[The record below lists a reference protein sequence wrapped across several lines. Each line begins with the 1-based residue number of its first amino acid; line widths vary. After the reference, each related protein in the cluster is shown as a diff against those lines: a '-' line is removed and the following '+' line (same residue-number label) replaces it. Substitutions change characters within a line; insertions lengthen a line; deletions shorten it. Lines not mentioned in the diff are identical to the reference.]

1 MKTLTLPLVCFLL
14 MFSLSGC
21 GLMEDAFKAGLF
33 FALIIVAI
41 IALLVWVL
49 RFGAKLLV
57 NKGIL
62 NLDEE

>member
-1 MKTLTLPLVCFLL
+1 MKTSTLPIVCFLL

-33 FALIIVAI
+33 FGLIIVAI

-49 RFGAKLLV
+49 RFGINMLTK
-57 NKGIL
+57 KGIMKL
-62 NLDEE
+62 SE